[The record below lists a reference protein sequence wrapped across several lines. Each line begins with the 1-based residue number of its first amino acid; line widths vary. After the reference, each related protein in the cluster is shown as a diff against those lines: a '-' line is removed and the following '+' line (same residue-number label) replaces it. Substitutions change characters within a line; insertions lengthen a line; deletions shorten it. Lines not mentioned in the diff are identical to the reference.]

1 MSTVIETIAAEVGFE
16 TAVIICEVWG
26 DRTLYIPDCPG
37 PDHPI
42 AQDIG
47 YEPLLKLVAI
57 YGGQTIRPPVM
68 NKSHIRKRRQCL
80 LLKSKGMSTRQIAW
94 VMDMSV
100 NRVKRLIEGNEANA
114 AWHDWADES
123 DLLARNDQIALPLQ
137 TGRGPCR
144 KQSGT
149 GARKRSA

>member
-26 DRTLYIPDCPG
+26 DRTLYIPDNPG

-47 YEPLLKLVAI
+47 YEPLLKLVAL

-80 LLKSKGMSTRQIAW
+80 LLKSKGLSTRQIAW
-94 VMDMSV
+94 VMDITV
-100 NRVKRLIEGNEANA
+100 NRVSRLIDGNQANA

-123 DLLARNDQIALPLQ
+123 DLLNQSSQLGLQ
-137 TGRGPCR
+137 LENRRGPCR
-144 KQSGT
+144 KRTCT
-149 GARKRSA
+149 GARKRSV